1 MYYTTDNSK
10 DCTLVSKLIDVI
22 VIHVYIYTYD
32 NSKTAIYLSKDS
44 IS

>member
-10 DCTLVSKLIDVI
+10 DCTLVSKLIDAI
-22 VIHVYIYTYD
+22 VIYTYD